1 MRLNLL
7 FRSNEPNNSKR
18 HKLHALRKDG
28 GHGFVFADETES
40 EPRPTDN
47 YHPAGRHG
55 ASTNRGRGVS
65 RLRYSSHKGGLIF
78 EPHDPLFGSA

>member
-1 MRLNLL
+1 MRLNLF

-18 HKLHALRKDG
+18 HKLHVYGKMAIS
-28 GHGFVFADETES
+28 FVFADETEP

-78 EPHDPLFGSA
+78 EPHDPHFGSA

>member
-55 ASTNRGRGVS
+55 PRPIGSEVFQGFVI
-65 RLRYSSHKGGLIF
+65 RLTRA
-78 EPHDPLFGSA
+78 D